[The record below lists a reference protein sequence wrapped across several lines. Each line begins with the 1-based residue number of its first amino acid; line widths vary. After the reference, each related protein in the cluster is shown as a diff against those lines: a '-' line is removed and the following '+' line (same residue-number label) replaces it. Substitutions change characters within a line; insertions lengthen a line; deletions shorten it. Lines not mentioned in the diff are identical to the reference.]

1 MRSETDVR
9 AGIARIDAELQRL
22 DAQIA
27 ALLPNL
33 QHRDGDCRAVIERL
47 AACYRRRRAL
57 HETRDTLGWVVADTM
72 QQRAG

>member
-22 DAQIA
+22 DTQIA
-27 ALLPNL
+27 SLLPHL
-33 QHRDGDCRAVIERL
+33 RHQDGDGCAAIERL

-57 HETRDTLGWVVADTM
+57 REKRDTLGWVVADTM